1 LGLMTYGPKA
11 FPDARVTSVEE
22 LQKHLDTFQKL
33 GYSEI
38 DTARIYMNGEQEK
51 FTAQAGW
58 KEKGLQVTTKS
69 YPLAP
74 KAHTATNLRKDLET
88 SLSSLDTEQVEIFY
102 LHAADRSVPFTE
114 TFEAAN
120 AMFLE
125 GKFKQLGLS
134 NYSAYEVA
142 EIVMLCDARGWVKPT
157 IYQGVY
163 NVISEC
169 MQNALAPNYFIYILC
184 LARNLETEVIP
195 ACHRF
200 GLDVVIYNPLAGGL
214 LSGKFAPSAQ
224 GADVTDGRFDTKT
237 FLGPIYRSLY
247 FNKSSFEALEVIQ
260 EAASKHNLSLIEV
273 ALRWCV
279 HHSALKTSKQG
290 GNDGVLI
297 GVSKVE
303 QIEQNVADLRKG
315 PLPEEV
321 VQALDKAWL
330 ITKANSPNP
339 WHTPLV
345 YTYEGYSKA

>member
-1 LGLMTYGPKA
+1 MSTSASPRVILGLMTYGPGS

-22 LQKHLDTFQKL
+22 LQKHLDTFRQL

-38 DTARIYMNGEQEK
+38 DTARIYINGEQEK

-58 KEKGLQVTTKS
+58 KEKGLQVATKS

-74 KAHTATNLRKDLET
+74 LAHTATNLRKDLEA
-88 SLSSLDTEQVEIFY
+88 SLSGLDTEQVDIFY

-114 TFEAAN
+114 TLGAAN

-125 GKFKQLGLS
+125 GKFKRLGLS

-142 EIVMLCDARGWVKPT
+142 EIVMLCDARGWIKPT

-163 NVISEC
+163 NVI
-169 MQNALAPNYFIYILC
+169 
-184 LARNLETEVIP
+184 ARNLETEVIP

-200 GLDVVIYNPLAGGL
+200 GLGVVIYNPLAGGL
-214 LSGKFAPSAQ
+214 LSGKFKASAQ
-224 GADVTDGRFDTKT
+224 GADVAEGRYDAKT

-247 FNKSSFEALEVIQ
+247 FNKASFEALEVIQ
-260 EAASKHNLSLIEV
+260 EAASKHDLSLIEV

-279 HHSALKTSKQG
+279 HHSALKTSNQG
-290 GNDGVLI
+290 GSDGVLI

-315 PLPEEV
+315 PLPEDV

-330 ITKANSPNP
+330 MAKASSLNP

-345 YTYEGYSKA
+345 YTYKGYSKP